1 MWLAFAFLS
10 ATLLGFYDVC
20 KKHALG
26 TNAVIPVLFLNTL
39 FCSML
44 FVPLLPQ
51 APFGG
56 REAQRFISVTLKP
69 WRTDAIGHWMAKT
82 SDASEAEKTWF

>member
-39 FCSML
+39 FCSMI

-56 REAQRFISVTLKP
+56 
-69 WRTDAIGHWMAKT
+69 W
-82 SDASEAEKTWF
+82 